1 MKKKLCICF
10 LFLIVGN
17 YLFAQQNTF
26 NTDLELQQFVDRGCK
41 YEEVNPG
48 MFKLTY
54 ANGFNK
60 KVFLTPPKSVKEN
73 SNNINTTI
81 INVWEIDTTVYANK
95 FRFWQ
100 RVNIVNDFEGTV
112 FADDINKNGF
122 IELYGLTQINWPF
135 GGQVEILEQ
144 DYQGIFQSIYSYD
157 STSIFV
163 QAIGDINGDGIKEV
177 HLRTTDTLNGKF
189 YKADSIGALPTS
201 FDFVFYFQP
210 IGQINDLTFG
220 DFDKNGKTDCIFID
234 WPTVYIGEYDS
245 SLNNFVQC
253 FDFQIQANDAQSGF
267 AVGDFDQDG
276 KMEIVFGTA
285 LKKVYVIEAKGENEY
300 QVVWLG
306 DAPTYNAYMITS
318 TDDIDGNGKPEFWV
332 GGQDHLTG
340 ISTFWAYESNGQNN
354 YIPVASIELR
364 YLVSLYTNYLQTSD
378 IDNDGKNELI
388 INIGNYLL
396 VIKFTGQ
403 PDQHSYE
410 ICYAKIGELTEP
422 TTNFQPSTVY
432 DLNNDG
438 RKDILIP
445 MDKYVNPNTIVF
457 SYLLVQ
463 DSITSVDE
471 KILANDNNFFLRPNY
486 PNPFNPVT
494 RIEFVLGKSENTTI
508 KVYNSLGKE
517 IATLVNEYL
526 PSGKQAITWDGKD
539 DKGNTVSSGVYFI
552 QMTAGSYRQTIK
564 AVLLK

>member
-1 MKKKLCICF
+1 MKIIISLMLIISSICI
-10 LFLIVGN
+10 
-17 YLFAQQNTF
+17 AQHNTF
-26 NTDLELQQFVDRGCK
+26 NTDLELQIFVNRGGQ

-48 MFKLTY
+48 IFKLTY

-60 KVFLTPPKSVKEN
+60 KVFLTPPKSIKKH

-81 INVWEIDTTVYANK
+81 INVWEIDTTLYANK

-100 RVNIVNDFEGTV
+100 RVNIVNDFEGIV
-112 FADDINKNGF
+112 FVDDLNKNGLL
-122 IELYGLTQINWPF
+122 ELYGLTEINWPF
-135 GGQVEILEQ
+135 GGQVDILEQ
-144 DYQGIFQSIYSYD
+144 DPTGKFKRVFSYD
-157 STSIFV
+157 TTSIFV
-163 QAIGDINGDGIKEV
+163 QGIGDINGDGIKEV

-189 YKADSIGALPTS
+189 YKADSLGELPTK

-234 WPTVYIGEYDS
+234 WPTVYIAEYDS
-245 SLNNFVQC
+245 SLNNFVQS
-253 FDFQIQANDAQSGF
+253 FYFQIQPNDAQGGF

-276 KMEIVFGTA
+276 KTEIVFGTA
-285 LKKVYVIEAKGENEY
+285 LKMVYVIEAKGENEY

-318 TDDIDGNGKPEFWV
+318 TDDIDGNGKPEFWI

-340 ISTFWAYESNGQNN
+340 ISTFWAYESDGQNN

-364 YLVSLYTNYLQTSD
+364 YLVSLNTNYLQASD
-378 IDNDGKNELI
+378 IDNDGKEELI

-403 PDQHSYE
+403 PDQHNYE
-410 ICYAKIGELTEP
+410 IYYAKIGELTEP
-422 TTNFQPSTVY
+422 TANFQPATVY
-432 DLNNDG
+432 DLNDDG

-457 SYLLVQ
+457 SYILVQ

-471 KILANDNNFFLRPNY
+471 KISANDNNFLLRPNY
-486 PNPFNPVT
+486 PNPFNSVT
-494 RIEFVLGKSENTTI
+494 RIEFLLGKSENTTI

-517 IATLVNEYL
+517 IATLVNGYF

-539 DKGNTVSSGVYFI
+539 NNGNTVSSGVYFI
-552 QMTAGSYRQTIK
+552 QMTAGVYRQTIK

>member
-1 MKKKLCICF
+1 MKIKLCVCF

-26 NTDLELQQFVDRGCK
+26 NTDLELQKFVDRGGK
-41 YEEVNPG
+41 YQEVYPG

-54 ANGFNK
+54 ANAFNK
-60 KVFLTPPKSVKEN
+60 KVFLTPPKSIKKH

-81 INVWEIDTTVYANK
+81 INVWEIDTTLYANK

-100 RVNIVNDFEGTV
+100 RVNIVNDFEGIV
-112 FADDINKNGF
+112 FVDDLNKNGLL
-122 IELYGLTQINWPF
+122 ELYGLTEINWPF
-135 GGQVEILEQ
+135 GGQVDILEQ
-144 DYQGIFQSIYSYD
+144 DPTGKFIRVFSYD
-157 STSIFV
+157 TTSIFV
-163 QAIGDINGDGIKEV
+163 QGIGDINGDGIKEV

-189 YKADSIGALPTS
+189 YKADSLGELPTK

-220 DFDKNGKTDCIFID
+220 DFDKDGKTDCIFID
-234 WPTVYIGEYDS
+234 WPTVYIAKYDS
-245 SLNNFVQC
+245 SLNNFVQS
-253 FDFQIQANDAQSGF
+253 FYFQIQPNDAQGGF
-267 AVGDFDQDG
+267 AVGDFDQNG
-276 KMEIVFGTA
+276 KTEIVFGTA
-285 LKKVYVIEAKGENEY
+285 LKMVYVIEAKGENEY

-318 TDDIDGNGKPEFWV
+318 TDDIDGNGKPEFWI

-340 ISTFWAYESNGQNN
+340 ISTFWAYESDGQNN

-364 YLVSLYTNYLQTSD
+364 YLVSLNTNYLQASD
-378 IDNDGKNELI
+378 IDNDGKEELI

-403 PDQHSYE
+403 PDQHNYE
-410 ICYAKIGELTEP
+410 IYYAKIGELTEP
-422 TTNFQPSTVY
+422 TANFQPATVY
-432 DLNNDG
+432 DLNDDG

-457 SYLLVQ
+457 SYILVQ

-471 KILANDNNFFLRPNY
+471 KTSANDNNFLLRLNY
-486 PNPFNPVT
+486 PNPFNSVT
-494 RIEFVLGKSENTTI
+494 RIEFLLGKSENTTI

-517 IATLVNEYL
+517 ITTLVNEYL

-539 DKGNTVSSGVYFI
+539 NNGNTVSSGVYFI
-552 QMTAGSYRQTIK
+552 QMTAGVYRQTIK

>member
-26 NTDLELQQFVDRGCK
+26 NKEAELQKFVNRGGQ
-41 YEEVNPG
+41 YEEVIPG

-54 ANGFNK
+54 ANAFNK
-60 KVFLTPPKSVKEN
+60 KVFLTPPKSIKKH

-81 INVWEIDTTVYANK
+81 INVWEIDTTLYANK

-100 RVNIVNDFEGTV
+100 RVNIVNDFEGIV
-112 FADDINKNGF
+112 FVDDLNKNGLL
-122 IELYGLTQINWPF
+122 ELYGLTEINWPF
-135 GGQVEILEQ
+135 GGQVDILEQ
-144 DYQGIFQSIYSYD
+144 DPTGKFKRVFSYD
-157 STSIFV
+157 TTSIFV
-163 QAIGDINGDGIKEV
+163 QGIGDINGNGIKEV

-189 YKADSIGALPTS
+189 YKADSLGELPTK

-220 DFDKNGKTDCIFID
+220 DFDKDGKTDCIFID
-234 WPTVYIGEYDS
+234 WPTVYIAKYDS
-245 SLNNFVQC
+245 SLNNFVQS
-253 FDFQIQANDAQSGF
+253 FYFQIQPNDAQGGF

-276 KMEIVFGTA
+276 KTEIVFGTA
-285 LKKVYVIEAKGENEY
+285 LKMVYVIEAKGENEY

-318 TDDIDGNGKPEFWV
+318 TDDIDGNGKPEFWI

-340 ISTFWAYESNGQNN
+340 ISTFWAYESDGQNN

-364 YLVSLYTNYLQTSD
+364 YLVSLNTNYLQASD
-378 IDNDGKNELI
+378 IDNDGKEELI

-403 PDQHSYE
+403 PDQHNYE
-410 ICYAKIGELTEP
+410 IYYAKIGELTEP
-422 TTNFQPSTVY
+422 TANFQPATVY
-432 DLNNDG
+432 DLNDDG

-457 SYLLVQ
+457 SYILVQ

-471 KILANDNNFFLRPNY
+471 KTSANDNNFLLRLNY
-486 PNPFNPVT
+486 PNPFNSVT
-494 RIEFVLGKSENTTI
+494 RIEFLLGKSENTTI

-517 IATLVNEYL
+517 ITTLVNEYL

-539 DKGNTVSSGVYFI
+539 NNGNTVSSGVYFI
-552 QMTAGSYRQTIK
+552 QMTAGVYRQTIK